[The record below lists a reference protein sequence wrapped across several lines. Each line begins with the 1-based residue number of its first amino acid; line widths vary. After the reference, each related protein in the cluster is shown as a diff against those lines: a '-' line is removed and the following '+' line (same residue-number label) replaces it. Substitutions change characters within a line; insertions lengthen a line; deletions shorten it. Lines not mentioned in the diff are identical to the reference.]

1 MAKRVI
7 LGQLGAGP
15 DLVLRVSRPGFDA
28 ETEPSGSKNIA
39 FDSRLND
46 FGIFH
51 QRGVWNWGDPI
62 ITFPTLPFVPL
73 VTIQRVDSSNRI
85 RVEEALITP
94 NVVGTI
100 PYVATP
106 FVAIVTV
113 STLEIRQFT
122 IPYYSINFTGLLTKF
137 LYTVFAIE
145 TP

>member
-28 ETEPSGSKNIA
+28 ETEPAGSKGIS
-39 FDSRLND
+39 FDSRRND

-51 QRGVWNWGDPI
+51 QRGVWTWGDPT

-73 VTIQRVDSSNRI
+73 FMIQRVDSSNRI
-85 RVEEALITP
+85 RTEEVIVKP
-94 NVVGTI
+94 NVVGAI
-100 PYVATP
+100 PYSTTP
-106 FVAIVTV
+106 FVGIVTV
-113 STLEIRQFT
+113 SSLEIRQFT
-122 IPYYSINFTGLLTKF
+122 NPYYAPDYTGFLTKF
-137 LYTVFAIE
+137 LYTIFAIE